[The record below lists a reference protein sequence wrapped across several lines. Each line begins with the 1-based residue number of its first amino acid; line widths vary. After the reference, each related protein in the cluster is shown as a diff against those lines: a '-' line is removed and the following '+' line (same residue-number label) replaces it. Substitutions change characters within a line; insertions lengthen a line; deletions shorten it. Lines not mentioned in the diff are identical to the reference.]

1 MRDELEALRLEVRDL
16 RTDLVAQMA
25 ESERLRQEAVGDVD
39 TLLEAICRTAHDCD
53 CSAHFGH
60 SIEGGVN
67 ALIAI
72 AQEHE
77 RGAALRAELAAVAE
91 AMHGPT
97 MQPLAGRVRSYVEA
111 AEKRA
116 ATISTLFEWTN
127 TYGAELKP
135 PGADTF
141 GEGMRE
147 AKARVRRILT
157 AEGGGG

>member
-1 MRDELEALRLEVRDL
+1 MSYDEEPDYEGEMRAEFKKRDA
-16 RTDLVAQMA
+16 T
-25 ESERLRQEAVGDVD
+25 
-39 TLLEAICRTAHDCD
+39 I
-53 CSAHFGH
+53 
-60 SIEGGVN
+60 
-67 ALIAI
+67 
-72 AQEHE
+72 
-77 RGAALRAELAAVAE
+77 AALRAELAAVAE

-97 MQPLAGRVRSYVEA
+97 MQPLAERVRSYVEA
-111 AEKRA
+111 AEKRGG
-116 ATISTLFEWTN
+116 TISTLVEWAN